1 MMTDPKTFTLAE
13 LLLHATEFQWD
24 GLTIA
29 AIVEDPSSAKT
40 VEPKIHGWN
49 VIDTAAG
56 NWLLVAGGYDS
67 GPDMDDDE
75 MYEALDEVH
84 EALDEDDDGSVLIGA
99 AKAHSSRHTF
109 ASIEATFAAAVAYR
123 DEQAR
128 RGL

>member
-1 MMTDPKTFTLAE
+1 MNTDPKTFTTAE

-40 VEPKIHGWN
+40 VAPTIHAWN

-56 NWLLVAGGYDS
+56 NWLRTDGGWGS
-67 GPDMDDDE
+67 GPT
-75 MYEALDEVH
+75 YEEVVF
-84 EALDEDDDGSVLIGA
+84 DEDDDDDDGAEARDEVSVEAPPPSRYTFPTFEA
-99 AKAHSSRHTF
+99 A
-109 ASIEATFAAAVAYR
+109 FAAASRYR